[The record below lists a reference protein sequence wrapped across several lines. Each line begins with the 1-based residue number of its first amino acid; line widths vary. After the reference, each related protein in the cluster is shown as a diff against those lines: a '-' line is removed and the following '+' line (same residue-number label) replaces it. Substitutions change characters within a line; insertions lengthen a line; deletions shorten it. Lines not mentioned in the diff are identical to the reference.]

1 MKTINPARTYGVVGR
16 RTGTLFAYHGWPSI
30 ARDENGV
37 LYAVASGFRV
47 SHVCPFGKTVLY
59 ISRDDGRTW
68 TQPMVINDT
77 YMDDRDAG
85 IVYLGNGR
93 LLVSWF
99 THPAEAYQKTYC
111 ELIQKLAG
119 AAKPVAAGML
129 EAYDSLPEEEKVG
142 GSYVRLSEDYG
153 VTWGETVA
161 LPVTCPHGPT
171 LRSNGELI
179 YFGYC
184 HYTDQ
189 LPPQA
194 MATYVS
200 TDLGRTWT
208 QRSVMLQPSWLGEN
222 EFLTEIHTLELPDG
236 KLLAAFRV
244 EGRFSIA
251 TAVSEDGGYTW
262 TEPVCTDVQGSPPHL
277 LLHSSG
283 ALICSYGRRRAPFGE
298 RAMVSYDLGKTW
310 VEDYVLDD
318 RPNEGDLGYPATV
331 ELDDGSLLT
340 VYYQRLNGNEKCSI
354 LSSRWRLQPHEN
366 NENE

>member
-1 MKTINPARTYGVVGR
+1 M
-16 RTGTLFAYHGWPSI
+16 
-30 ARDENGV
+30 
-37 LYAVASGFRV
+37 
-47 SHVCPFGKTVLY
+47 
-59 ISRDDGRTW
+59 
-68 TQPMVINDT
+68 
-77 YMDDRDAG
+77 
-85 IVYLGNGR
+85 
-93 LLVSWF
+93 
-99 THPAEAYQKTYC
+99 
-111 ELIQKLAG
+111 
-119 AAKPVAAGML
+119 
-129 EAYDSLPEEEKVG
+129 VG

-283 ALICSYGRRRAPFGE
+283 ALILTFGRRIAPFGQ
-298 RAMVSYDLGKTW
+298 RAAVSYDNGASWTDEYILNDTGKT
-310 VEDYVLDD
+310 
-318 RPNEGDLGYPATV
+318 PDLGYAATT
-331 ELDDGSLLT
+331 ELKDGSLLT
-340 VYYQRLNGNEKCSI
+340 VYYQAYGDDNFPSFLCT
-354 LSSRWRLQPHEN
+354 RWNLKDE
-366 NENE
+366 